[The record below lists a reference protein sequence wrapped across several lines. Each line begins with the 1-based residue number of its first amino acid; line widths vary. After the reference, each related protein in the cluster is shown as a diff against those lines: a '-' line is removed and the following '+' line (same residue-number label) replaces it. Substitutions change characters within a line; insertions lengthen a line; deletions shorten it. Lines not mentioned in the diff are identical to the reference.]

1 MKKQTLIWLL
11 IFICS
16 GGFLVFRATSHG
28 MGEVYTQTVKGNEA
42 FVPPREIIGSDVH
55 LNPFRTMGVWIAAG
69 LTLCI
74 FSFLYKDNPFY
85 KFAESIL
92 IGISAAYW
100 MVVGVWTVMVP
111 NLFGKIAPITT
122 AQIFTPGTISAVE
135 YYYYIP
141 LVLGIMLIWRLAPR
155 GGWIARWPL
164 ALIIGTTAG
173 MRLVVYFESDFL
185 SQINHTILPLL
196 VATSDKGMYVF
207 DWVKTL
213 KNWTVLIGVLT
224 TTIYFFFSAE
234 HTGVLK
240 PVSRVG
246 IWFLMITFGAAF
258 GNTVMGRITLLSQRF
273 EFLLDDWLWIIDP
286 LSNRLGM

>member
-1 MKKQTLIWLL
+1 MKKQTLIWLI
-11 IFICS
+11 IFLVS
-16 GGFLVFRATSHG
+16 GGFLLFRATSHG
-28 MGEVYTQTVKGNEA
+28 MSKVYTENVKGYESA
-42 FVPPREIIGSDVH
+42 VPPKESIRSNTQ
-55 LNPFRTMGVWIAAG
+55 LNIPRTMGVWIAAG

-100 MVVGVWTVMVP
+100 MVVGIWTVMIP

-122 AQIFTPGTISAVE
+122 ARIFTPGTISAVE

-141 LVLGIMLIWRLAPR
+141 FVLGIMLIWRLAPR

-173 MRLVVYFESDFL
+173 LRLVAYLETDFI
-185 SQINHTILPLL
+185 SQISNTILPLI
-196 VATSDKGMYVF
+196 AIASTDGKYIFHWG
-207 DWVKTL
+207 DTI
-213 KNWTVLIGVLT
+213 KNWTILIGVLT
-224 TTIYFFFSAE
+224 ATVYFFFSAE